1 MDCFYSLLLCEQINV
16 DEWGQKSICL
26 MDSQQNYSHVHFK
39 NVSVLKDKERLRNYS
54 RLEKI

>member
-1 MDCFYSLLLCEQINV
+1 MDCFYSMSLCEQINV

-26 MDSQQNYSHVHFK
+26 MDSQHNYSNVHFK